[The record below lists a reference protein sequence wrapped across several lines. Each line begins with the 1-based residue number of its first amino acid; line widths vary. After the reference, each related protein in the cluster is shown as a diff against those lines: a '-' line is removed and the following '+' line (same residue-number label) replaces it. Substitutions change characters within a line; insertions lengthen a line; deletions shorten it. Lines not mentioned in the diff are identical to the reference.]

1 MPTTRNTL
9 APLAMLRAK
18 FSKPKRYSSQFSIGP
33 GSDHA
38 VISPNSRNSQF
49 EFEVNRGSI
58 VAMKIATIIARVL
71 LGLIFVV
78 IGSNAFL
85 HFIPMG
91 APPQGLAG
99 EYFHA
104 FAESGQVYVI
114 GALQVIAGALLL
126 IGRFVPL
133 GLTILGAII
142 VNIWLFH
149 IFLAPANFEPAILVT
164 ILELFLVWRYRDAF
178 EPILSP

>member
-1 MPTTRNTL
+1 MPTTGRTL
-9 APLAMLRAK
+9 VPHARLPAK
-18 FSKPKRYSSQFSIGP
+18 SSKPKASWNHSLTGLASEKSPRKVTDIRIGL
-33 GSDHA
+33 
-38 VISPNSRNSQF
+38 SRQS
-49 EFEVNRGSI
+49 RHHHC
-58 VAMKIATIIARVL
+58 MKVVTVIARIL
-71 LGLIFVV
+71 LGLVFVV
-78 IGSNAFL
+78 FGSNAFL

-114 GALQVIAGALLL
+114 GALQVIGGALLL

-149 IFLAPANFEPAILVT
+149 IFLAPANFGPAILVT

-178 EPILSP
+178 KPILSH